1 MDYAVKLRVIVKQ
14 QEQYESL
21 AESAFRR
28 GSLPLRMVKKCP
40 MTSSQVH
47 WKQLV
52 SFQALKGWNLYN

>member
-47 WKQLV
+47 
-52 SFQALKGWNLYN
+52 